1 MKLNYRDKVILA
13 VVLALIVCVGGFF
26 GLIKPKSKEINES
39 KATLAAKEAKVADIK
54 NKIAR
59 IDPLTNDI
67 NDIYDDTNNKA
78 KLFVPM
84 EEINNP
90 VVLDEYMQDLANE
103 NNVRINTVNLG
114 QTGVG
119 TLPYYF
125 YTPTDIGGEL
135 RGEADFSGALQAKQ
149 NEINAESS
157 SLSARNAERVL
168 ATQYGVNITGTKED
182 IWNYVQAVA
191 DIKNAVILNSLSLTD
206 YTFGA
211 NQEMTVTNEDGS
223 TTTINV
229 SAGEDGT
236 SDAQIVITLYSVYTM
251 TKPNTDMAE

>member
-13 VVLALIVCVGGFF
+13 VVLALIVFVGGFF
-26 GLIKPKSKEINES
+26 GLIKPKSKEIDES
-39 KATLAAKEAKVADIK
+39 KATLAAKEAQVTEIK

-67 NDIYDDTNNKA
+67 NDLYDDTNNKA

-114 QTGVG
+114 QTSVG
-119 TLPYYF
+119 SLPYYF

-135 RGEADFSGALQAKQ
+135 RSEADFSGALQAKQ

-157 SLSARNAERVL
+157 SLSARIAERVL

-211 NQEMTVTNEDGS
+211 NQEMTITNEDGS

>member
-13 VVLALIVCVGGFF
+13 VVLALIICVGGFF
-26 GLIKPKSKEINES
+26 GLIKPKSAEIKEN
-39 KATLAAKEAKVADIK
+39 KATLSAKETEVAQIK
-54 NKIAR
+54 EKIAK
-59 IDPLTNDI
+59 IEPLTNDI
-67 NDIYDDTNNKA
+67 NDIYDDTNNKS

-90 VVLDEYMQDLANE
+90 VVLDEYMQELANE

-114 QTGVG
+114 QTSVG
-119 TLPYYF
+119 AIDYYF
-125 YTPTDIGGEL
+125 QTPNDIGGDL
-135 RGEADFSGALQAKQ
+135 RAEADFSGELQAKQ
-149 NEINAESS
+149 NELNAESN
-157 SLSARNAERVL
+157 SLSARNSESVL
-168 ATQYGVNITGTKED
+168 VTQYGLNITGTKED

-191 DIKNAVILNSLSLTD
+191 DIKNAVVLNSLSLSD

-211 NQEMTVTNEDGS
+211 NEEMTITNEDGS
-223 TTTINV
+223 STVINV
-229 SAGEDGT
+229 SSGEDGE

>member
-26 GLIKPKSKEINES
+26 GLIKPKAKEITES
-39 KATLAAKEAKVADIK
+39 KATLSAREAEVSQIK
-54 NKIAR
+54 DKIAK

-67 NDIYDDTNNKA
+67 NDIYDDTNNKS

-90 VVLDEYMQDLANE
+90 VVLDEYMQELANE

-114 QTGVG
+114 QTTVG

-135 RGEADFSGALQAKQ
+135 RAEADFSGSLQAKQ
-149 NEINAESS
+149 NELNAESN
-157 SLSARNAERVL
+157 SLSARNAESVL
-168 ATQYGVNITGTKED
+168 TTQYGVNITGTKED

-191 DIKNAVILNSLSLTD
+191 DIKNAVVLNSLSLSD

-211 NQEMTVTNEDGS
+211 NKEMTITNEDG
-223 TTTINV
+223 TTTVINV
-229 SAGEDGT
+229 SSGEDGE